1 LGYWSEPRCCR
12 FWWWPRRERGADIP
26 SDLGQASNASQH
38 QNRRNPPGASQKG
51 RLAASLA
58 RCSPLKGM
66 RLSRSLPSAPSDF
79 YAWPTPVSKQSP
91 NPRSI
96 ASQLILLFTL
106 AAALLLACGLGVF
119 YWVVVRHAFA
129 EDNAVLADKVDALQ
143 TSFEQRGGLDAVA
156 AEINT
161 AGSRQRAPFLVR
173 VLDPAGTTIG
183 QTTGMERLLP
193 ANIFP
198 PVASREIAAPAE
210 RRVAGK
216 SFALTTRRAF
226 ADGQQFTIQVAQDRS
241 SDEQVE
247 RKFGILVLVVL
258 SGSILASILIAIP
271 VTRRGLRPLEEMKRS
286 LERIGPTHLN
296 ERVASAN
303 WPRELQPMA
312 FAFDEMLK
320 RLDDSFTRLSQFSA
334 DLAHEL
340 RTPIA
345 NMLGEAQVA
354 LSRDRNCAEY
364 RETIESTIGECER
377 LSGIVDNLLFVARAD
392 AAREPVERKQFDARP
407 AVEKIAAFY
416 ETIAEDRHVAIN
428 CSGQGQIS
436 ADPALFERAVGN
448 LVDNALRFTPENGSI
463 QIALSEHAKD
473 FEVAVSDNGS
483 GIAPEHLPRVFDRF
497 YRAESSRGSDGAGL
511 GLALVKSI
519 VDLHG
524 GTARIQSEMGR
535 GTIVSLT
542 FPKGAQPPT
551 AQPAPAS

>member
-1 LGYWSEPRCCR
+1 MFSKR
-12 FWWWPRRERGADIP
+12 
-26 SDLGQASNASQH
+26 
-38 QNRRNPPGASQKG
+38 PPK
-51 RLAASLA
+51 
-58 RCSPLKGM
+58 
-66 RLSRSLPSAPSDF
+66 
-79 YAWPTPVSKQSP
+79 
-91 NPRSI
+91 PRSI

-106 AAALLLACGLGVF
+106 AAAVLLVCGLGVF
-119 YWVVVRHAFA
+119 YWIVVRHAFA
-129 EDNAVLADKVDALQ
+129 EDNAVLADKVNALQ
-143 TSFEQRGGLDAVA
+143 TSFEQRGGLEAVA

-161 AGSRQRAPFLVR
+161 ADSRQRAPFLVR
-173 VLDPAGTTIG
+173 VLDPAGATIG

-193 ANIFP
+193 VNIFP
-198 PVASREIAAPAE
+198 PVASREVVAPTE
-210 RRVAGK
+210 HRVAGK
-216 SFALTTRRAF
+216 SFALTTRRAL
-226 ADGQQFTIQVAQDRS
+226 AGGQPFTIQVAQDRS

-247 RKFGILVLVVL
+247 RRFGILALVVL
-258 SGSILASILIAIP
+258 SGSILVSILIAIP
-271 VTRRGLRPLEEMKRS
+271 VTRRGLRPLEEMKLS

-312 FAFDEMLK
+312 IAFDEMLK

-354 LSRDRNCAEY
+354 LSRDRNSAEY

-392 AAREPVERKQFDARP
+392 AAREPVARKQFDARA

-416 ETIAEDRHVAIN
+416 QTIAEDHHVAIS
-428 CSGQGQIS
+428 CSGEGQIS
-436 ADPALFERAVGN
+436 ADPAMFERAVGN
-448 LVDNALRFTPENGSI
+448 LVDNALRFTPDTGSI
-463 QIALSEHAKD
+463 QIALAEHATE

-483 GIAPEHLPRVFDRF
+483 GIAPEHLSRVFDRF

-524 GTARIQSEMGR
+524 GTARIQSEIGR
-535 GTIVSLT
+535 GTTVSLT
-542 FPKGAQPPT
+542 FPKGV
-551 AQPAPAS
+551 

>member
-1 LGYWSEPRCCR
+1 MSTSNSE
-12 FWWWPRRERGADIP
+12 
-26 SDLGQASNASQH
+26 
-38 QNRRNPPGASQKG
+38 
-51 RLAASLA
+51 
-58 RCSPLKGM
+58 
-66 RLSRSLPSAPSDF
+66 
-79 YAWPTPVSKQSP
+79 
-91 NPRSI
+91 PRSI

-119 YWVVVRHAFA
+119 YWIVVRHAFA
-129 EDNAVLADKVDALQ
+129 EDNAVLVDKVDGLQ
-143 TSFEQRGGLDAVA
+143 TSFEQRGGLAAVA
-156 AEINT
+156 AEID
-161 AGSRQRAPFLVR
+161 AGGSRQRAPFMVR
-173 VLDPAGTTIG
+173 VLDPAGATIG
-183 QTTGMERLLP
+183 QTTGMETLLP

-198 PVASREIAAPAE
+198 PVASRETAAPSE
-210 RRVAGK
+210 HRVDGK
-216 SFALTTRRAF
+216 LFALTTRHAH
-226 ADGQQFTIQVAQDRS
+226 AGGQQFTIQVAQDRS
-241 SDEQVE
+241 TDEQVE
-247 RKFGILVLVVL
+247 RKFGILVLIVL

-296 ERVASAN
+296 ERVAPAN
-303 WPRELQPMA
+303 WPRELQPLA
-312 FAFDEMLK
+312 IAFDEMLK

-354 LSRDRNCAEY
+354 LSRDRSAAEY

-392 AAREPVERKQFDARP
+392 AATEPVERIRFDARA

-436 ADPALFERAVGN
+436 ADPTLFERAVGN

-463 QIALSEHAKD
+463 QIALAERTND

-483 GIAPEHLPRVFDRF
+483 GVAPEHLPRVFDRF
-497 YRAESSRGSDGAGL
+497 YRAEPSRGSDGAGL

-524 GTARIQSEMGR
+524 GTAKIQSEVGR
-535 GTIVSLT
+535 GTTVSIT
-542 FPKGAQPPT
+542 FPKGA
-551 AQPAPAS
+551 

>member
-1 LGYWSEPRCCR
+1 M
-12 FWWWPRRERGADIP
+12 F
-26 SDLGQASNASQH
+26 
-38 QNRRNPPGASQKG
+38 
-51 RLAASLA
+51 
-58 RCSPLKGM
+58 
-66 RLSRSLPSAPSDF
+66 
-79 YAWPTPVSKQSP
+79 SKRP
-91 NPRSI
+91 EPRSI

-119 YWVVVRHAFA
+119 YWIVVRHAFA
-129 EDNAVLADKVDALQ
+129 EDNVVLADKVDGLQ
-143 TSFEQRGGLDAVA
+143 TSFEQRGGLAAVA
-156 AEINT
+156 AEIDA
-161 AGSRQRAPFLVR
+161 AGSRQRAPFMVR
-173 VLDPAGTTIG
+173 VLDSAGATIG
-183 QTTGMERLLP
+183 QTTGMETLLP

-198 PVASREIAAPAE
+198 PVASRETAASE
-210 RRVAGK
+210 HRVDGK
-216 SFALTTRRAF
+216 LFALTTRHAH
-226 ADGQQFTIQVAQDRS
+226 AGGQQFTIQVAQDRS

-296 ERVASAN
+296 ERVAPAN
-303 WPRELQPMA
+303 WPGELQPLA
-312 FAFDEMLK
+312 IAFDEMLK

-354 LSRDRNCAEY
+354 LSRDRSAAEY

-392 AAREPVERKQFDARP
+392 AATEPVERIRFDARA

-463 QIALSEHAKD
+463 QIALAERTND

-483 GIAPEHLPRVFDRF
+483 GVAPEHLPRVFDRF
-497 YRAESSRGSDGAGL
+497 YRAEPSRGSDGAGL

-524 GTARIQSEMGR
+524 GTARIQSEVGR
-535 GTIVSLT
+535 GTTVSIT
-542 FPKGAQPPT
+542 FPKGA
-551 AQPAPAS
+551 

>member
-1 LGYWSEPRCCR
+1 M
-12 FWWWPRRERGADIP
+12 F
-26 SDLGQASNASQH
+26 
-38 QNRRNPPGASQKG
+38 
-51 RLAASLA
+51 
-58 RCSPLKGM
+58 
-66 RLSRSLPSAPSDF
+66 
-79 YAWPTPVSKQSP
+79 SKRP
-91 NPRSI
+91 EPRSI

-119 YWVVVRHAFA
+119 YWIVVRHAFA
-129 EDNAVLADKVDALQ
+129 EDNAVLADKVDGLQ
-143 TSFEQRGGLDAVA
+143 TSFEQRGGLAAVA
-156 AEINT
+156 AEIDA
-161 AGSRQRAPFLVR
+161 AGSRQRAPFMVR
-173 VLDPAGTTIG
+173 VLDPAGATIG
-183 QTTGMERLLP
+183 QTTGMETLLP

-198 PVASREIAAPAE
+198 PITSRETATPSE
-210 RRVAGK
+210 HRVDGK
-216 SFALTTRRAF
+216 LFALTTRHAHRG
-226 ADGQQFTIQVAQDRS
+226 GQQFTIQVAQDRS

-286 LERIGPTHLN
+286 LERIGPAHLN
-296 ERVASAN
+296 ERVAPAN
-303 WPRELQPMA
+303 WPRELQPLA
-312 FAFDEMLK
+312 IAFDEMLK

-354 LSRDRNCAEY
+354 LSRDRSAAEY
-364 RETIESTIGECER
+364 RETIESAIGECER

-392 AAREPVERKQFDARP
+392 AATEPVERIRFDARA

-448 LVDNALRFTPENGSI
+448 LVDNALHFTPQNGSI
-463 QIALSEHAKD
+463 QIALAEHAND

-483 GIAPEHLPRVFDRF
+483 GVAPEHLPRVFDRF
-497 YRAESSRGSDGAGL
+497 YRAEPSRGSDGAGL

-524 GTARIQSEMGR
+524 GTARIQSEVGR
-535 GTIVSLT
+535 GTTVSIT
-542 FPKGAQPPT
+542 FPKGA
-551 AQPAPAS
+551 